1 MELDWTTFVLELFNF
16 VVLIW
21 ILKRFLYQPV
31 LDVIERRRLNIENTL
46 AEADNRQREAN
57 ALREQ
62 YEQRL
67 ADWEQD
73 HDQLIGIRS
82 QVFVAEQQVPI
93 EEEIDGL
100 DADCIHVAAI
110 LDNQWVGTARMLP
123 TYYIGRMCVL
133 GRRQNPGGSG
143 GSQIGRAS
151 IRLPHR
157 KNKGRGGRD
166 AFRRRSERIPVECTG
181 EVSGRSGIV
190 AAGSGG

>member
-1 MELDWTTFVLELFNF
+1 MRPEIEL
-16 VVLIW
+16 
-21 ILKRFLYQPV
+21 
-31 LDVIERRRLNIENTL
+31 
-46 AEADNRQREAN
+46 
-57 ALREQ
+57 
-62 YEQRL
+62 RL

-133 GRRQNPGGSG
+133 K
-143 GSQIGRAS
+143 AY
-151 IRLPHR
+151 R
-157 KNKGRGGRD
+157 KQGIGGRMLNYLIDHARQHRVTRLQLNAQVTALSFYQKYGFVADSDIFLD
-166 AFRRRSERIPVECTG
+166 A
-181 EVSGRSGIV
+181 GIEHKHMTLNL
-190 AAGSGG
+190 